1 MSSSPAPS
9 PSQRRS
15 TNQFCPLRLLVCLAI
30 PLFLLFLYFPF
41 NMPVRRIQKLK
52 QKRQKSRLFLKKLK
66 IPRIECSQVIE
77 SCNRNEPL
85 FSNNQLQLK
94 IIFLKEELAILQELS
109 DSFVID
115 LRNYQPLGE
124 IFRIGLYLI
133 PPQPKKIRQYV
144 ITKSTN

>member
-1 MSSSPAPS
+1 M
-9 PSQRRS
+9 
-15 TNQFCPLRLLVCLAI
+15 
-30 PLFLLFLYFPF
+30 
-41 NMPVRRIQKLK
+41 
-52 QKRQKSRLFLKKLK
+52 
-66 IPRIECSQVIE
+66 
-77 SCNRNEPL
+77 
-85 FSNNQLQLK
+85 
-94 IIFLKEELAILQELS
+94 FLKEELAILQELS